1 MSSQVEKRFQK
12 RGCGK
17 KQPSILEMLLLLSS
31 KTRLFY
37 SDSAEKSLLLS
48 FRAKRKFISFKA
60 VAYVCDYWCECASA
74 IIFTWENFQVGHRE
88 IVKNRLLLL
97 SHFPGFCALKVQ
109 RAQHLHG
116 DFFNALFH
124 RLERTI
130 LLLLRGSSIAE
141 KSTSQICPDSV
152 RLFSNAAACCLLT
165 SSWHSC
171 VFHHLTFRKNLPFFA
186 ISWTTVLGNCAA
198 AFEQYW
204 SLNS

>member
-1 MSSQVEKRFQK
+1 MCATTDVNVRVLSYSLERTFKQAIEKQLR
-12 RGCGK
+12 
-17 KQPSILEMLLLLSS
+17 
-31 KTRLFY
+31 
-37 SDSAEKSLLLS
+37 
-48 FRAKRKFISFKA
+48 
-60 VAYVCDYWCECASA
+60 
-74 IIFTWENFQVGHRE
+74 
-88 IVKNRLLLL
+88 IVFFSL

-171 VFHHLTFRKNLPFFA
+171 VFQHLTFWKNLPFFA